1 VVALGPPG
9 SGKSTLARLLS
20 ERAHVPWISTGDQ
33 LRQEIARATPLGRA
47 AEPLVSA
54 GLLVPD
60 ELVAELVHGRLV
72 RLGPDEGYVLDG
84 YPRTRTQAEELWSW
98 ARARGVEPSA
108 VLELD
113 VAESVLFGR
122 VRERAGRER
131 RSDDDPATFAERMDV
146 YRDETV
152 PVVDFFRDRG
162 VLRPIDGRGSIE
174 EVLARAEFALGQG
187 ERADAGS

>member
-1 VVALGPPG
+1 VALGPPG

-20 ERAHVPWISTGDQ
+20 ERAHVPWISTGDL
-33 LRQEIARATPLGRA
+33 LRREIARGTPLGSA
-47 AEPLVSA
+47 AEPWVSA

-60 ELVAELVHGRLV
+60 ELVAQLVHERLEA
-72 RLGPDEGYVLDG
+72 LAPGEGYVLDG
-84 YPRTRTQAEELWSW
+84 YPRSRAQADELWRW
-98 ARARGVEPSA
+98 AQARGLEPSA

-113 VAESVLFGR
+113 VPDPVLFER
-122 VRERAGRER
+122 VRERAGREQ

-152 PVVDFFRDRG
+152 PVIDFFRDRG

-174 EVLARAEFALGQG
+174 DVLARAELALGPG
-187 ERADAGS
+187 ERTGTGS